1 MFTYVIAASVASA
14 LIAIRSRN
22 QRKKLNIFVIG
33 ATGSIGL
40 PFIRYCLGK
49 GHNVIAGLHRRG
61 LPEDISRRCVS
72 EFGVDVTNEKSLD
85 RVFRRHKI
93 DVVWNL
99 AAPLSVESEKNPKRA
114 KQITVG
120 GMKYLLDVMRS
131 HDVSTILFSDSIG
144 SFGETSPR
152 KHCKASWLVSNPT
165 QNPGSEYGRQKREC
179 RDLMN
184 AFVREDPSRRDA
196 RWIVIPGV
204 LHSQATWGD
213 GTTEY
218 ALEAIKCAVNG
229 VTFSCPVPL
238 NANLPMIY
246 IDDLVVAMHELMCAT
261 KDQLREPT
269 QGYTASGF
277 SFTAK
282 MLFHELSE
290 LCSDFKYE
298 EPKSSNT
305 PAGKFSRIWPDS
317 ISSEEMQRDFG
328 FVSEYGFRETIKTI
342 VHAAMLRRRT

>member
-1 MFTYVIAASVASA
+1 MLTYVIVASVVSA
-14 LIAIRSRN
+14 LVTLRRRN

-49 GHNVIAGLHRRG
+49 GHKVIAALHRRK
-61 LPEDISRRCVS
+61 LPDDVSRRCVS

-85 RVFRRHKI
+85 RVFQRHKI

-99 AAPLSVESEKNPKRA
+99 AAPLSVESENNPERA

-120 GMKYLLDVMRS
+120 GMRLLLKVMRS
-131 HDVSTILFSDSIG
+131 HGVSTILFSDSIG

-179 RDLMN
+179 RELMN

-238 NANLPMIY
+238 DANLPMIY

-277 SFTAK
+277 SFTAN
-282 MLFHELSE
+282 MLFKELST

-298 EPKSSNT
+298 EPKSSDT
-305 PAGKFSRIWPDS
+305 PAGNFSRIWPDS
-317 ISSEEMQRDFG
+317 ISSKEMKRDIDFESKFG
-328 FVSEYGFRETIKTI
+328 FTDTIRTIFR
-342 VHAAMLRRRT
+342 AAKLRS